1 MTDFAAALSA
11 LRGKKPLI
19 HCITNYVTAGDT
31 ANMLLALG
39 ASPIMADDPAEA
51 AEIASHADALV
62 LNIGTLSEYHL
73 PSMLSAGNAANK
85 RGIPVVLDPVGVQA
99 SEFRR
104 TAVREILDKVKISII
119 RGNLSEL
126 LFMGGIPVESHG
138 VDSDDERLEGLNLS
152 AAAEVAQ
159 RYDCIC
165 VVTGADDL
173 ITDGGRAALLHNGTD
188 KLKKVTGAGDM
199 TTAVTA
205 AFAAVPVS
213 ESSADLYR
221 AAIFGT
227 AFMGICGELA
237 EERSTLNG
245 KFSGMGTF
253 RAALFDAAGSD
264 PGIFAERIRIEE

>member
-11 LRGKKPLI
+11 LRQKKPLI

-39 ASPIMADDPAEA
+39 ASPIMADDPAET
-51 AEIASHADALV
+51 AEVTAYADALV
-62 LNIGTLSEYHL
+62 LNMGTLSESRVL
-73 PSMLSAGNAANK
+73 AMLKAGEAANK
-85 RGIPVVLDPVGVQA
+85 RGIPVVLDPVGVHL

-104 TAVREILDKVKISII
+104 AAARKILDNVKISVI

-138 VDSDDERLEGLNLS
+138 VDSADERHEGLNLS

-165 VVTGADDL
+165 AVTGANDL
-173 ITDGGRAALLHNGTD
+173 ITDGTAAAMLHNGTD
-188 KLKKVTGAGDM
+188 KLKKITGAGDM

-205 AFAAVPVS
+205 AFAAVCEP
-213 ESSADLYR
+213 YR

-237 EERSTLNG
+237 EERSLSGG
-245 KFSGMGTF
+245 KFAGMGTF
-253 RAALFDAAGSD
+253 RSALFDAAGAD
-264 PGIFAERIRIEE
+264 PAIFAERIKIEE

>member
-39 ASPIMADDPAEA
+39 ASPIMADDPAET
-51 AEIASHADALV
+51 AEVTAHADALV
-62 LNIGTLSEYHL
+62 LNMGTLSE
-73 PSMLSAGNAANK
+73 SRVSAMLKAGKTANK
-85 RGIPVVLDPVGVQA
+85 RGIPVVLDPVGVHL

-104 TAVREILDKVKISII
+104 AAAREILDTVKISMI

-138 VDSDDERLEGLNLS
+138 VDSADERHEDLNLS
-152 AAAEVAQ
+152 AASEVAQ

-165 VVTGADDL
+165 AVTGANDL
-173 ITDGGRAALLHNGTD
+173 ITDGSAAALLHNGTD
-188 KLKKVTGAGDM
+188 KLKKITGAGDM

-205 AFAAVPVS
+205 AFTAVCEPYS
-213 ESSADLYR
+213 

-237 EERSTLNG
+237 EERSASSG
-245 KFSGMGTF
+245 KFAGMGTF
-253 RAALFDAAGSD
+253 RAALFDAASAD
-264 PGIFAERIRIEE
+264 PGIFAEKIKIEE